1 MTPPISATLGG
12 VWEGARVGVTL
23 GIGVRVGLGVM
34 LGVGVT
40 VGVRLGVG
48 VGTKVWAGGTIKIWK
63 GVGVGKAR
71 GALPQAPASSAN
83 ASTGELEN
91 LIMRC
96 IIARHCAQRPD
107 QVSGNAFECKA

>member
-1 MTPPISATLGG
+1 MRDSMAPPIRATLGG
-12 VWEGARVGVTL
+12 VWEGVRVGVAL
-23 GIGVRVGLGVM
+23 RIGVRVGLGVM

-48 VGTKVWAGGTIKIWK
+48 VGTKVWAGGKIKIWK

-71 GALPQAPASSAN
+71 GALPQALASSAN
-83 ASTGELEN
+83 ARTNEFES

-96 IIARHCAQRPD
+96 IIL
-107 QVSGNAFECKA
+107 STLNGS